1 MSVGVETVSIAG
13 VDVLVT
19 NRARTVVDL
28 IRMRAKLGD
37 EPAMKSLRDYIEADG
52 DVGALWTTAEDL
64 GRGQAIE
71 PFVRAAEEFRGSMA
85 RR

>member
-1 MSVGVETVSIAG
+1 
-13 VDVLVT
+13 
-19 NRARTVVDL
+19 
-28 IRMRAKLGD
+28 
-37 EPAMKSLRDYIEADG
+37 
-52 DVGALWTTAEDL
+52 LWTTAEDL